1 MTIGRILVITLII
14 FIIFALA
21 VSIYSCQPAP
31 TINITNFEVTPNP
44 ITEGQTAIL
53 RWNVT
58 GATTIKINNGIGDVS
73 SYGNSEI
80 ISCQTTEYILTAN
93 NNSVSTQKTV
103 TLVVNPRPVSAA
115 PQQIKLPVISATD
128 TENLLNNKGKEVQVE
143 GDVTYVSSWLPDRF
157 TGQGTTFPWTFMFF
171 MQNIWEGFAD
181 NANPGGSCSPE
192 CWRDYTRFFRAI
204 IRPDNLPD
212 FYAYLPNGY
221 VVKEQMP
228 ILRGGGAG
236 STQWNT
242 STGAPLSTVGL
253 TVQKTYHIIM
263 QGMIEGYL
271 SAPAIYL
278 TNVNQIV
285 SVKQ

>member
-1 MTIGRILVITLII
+1 MGRILAFA
-14 FIIFALA
+14 FIIFSASLIA
-21 VSIYSCQPAP
+21 ISAYSCQPVSD
-31 TINITNFEVTPNP
+31 IYITNFEVTPNP
-44 ITEGQTAIL
+44 ITEGETAIL
-53 RWNVT
+53 HWNVT

-80 ISCQTTEYILTAN
+80 KPGQTTEYILSAN
-93 NNSVSTQKTV
+93 NRSMSIQKSV

-128 TENLLNNKGKEVQVE
+128 TENLLSNKGKEVQVE
-143 GDVTYVSSWLPDRF
+143 GDATYVSSWLPDRF

-181 NANPGGSCSPE
+181 NANPGGNCSPE

-204 IRPDNLPD
+204 IKPEFLPD

-221 VVKEQMP
+221 FVKAQMP

-236 STQWNT
+236 STQWNS
-242 STGAPLSTVGL
+242 STGAPLSTAGF
-253 TVQKTYHIIM
+253 TVQKPYHILM
-263 QGMIEGYL
+263 QGTIEGYL

-285 SVKQ
+285 TVKQ

>member
-1 MTIGRILVITLII
+1 MDRIFVFALII
-14 FIIFALA
+14 FIAPLVA
-21 VSIYSCQPAP
+21 VSAYSCQPAP
-31 TINITNFEVTPNP
+31 DIHITKFEVTPNP
-44 ITEGQTAIL
+44 IAEGETAIL
-53 RWNVT
+53 HWNVA
-58 GATTIKINNGIGDVS
+58 GATTIKINNGIGEVLP
-73 SYGNSEI
+73 YGNLEVKPG
-80 ISCQTTEYILTAN
+80 QTAEYVLAAN
-93 NNSVSTQKTV
+93 NSAISTQKTV
-103 TLVVNPRPVSAA
+103 TLVVNPPPLSAA

-157 TGQGTTFPWTFMFF
+157 TGQGTTRPWTFMFY

-181 NANPGGSCSPE
+181 NANPGGNCSPE
-192 CWRDYTRFFRAI
+192 CWRDYTGFFRAI
-204 IRPDNLPD
+204 IKPDYLPD

-228 ILRGGGAG
+228 IIRGGGAG

-242 STGAPLSTVGL
+242 STGAPLSTTGF
-253 TVQKTYHIIM
+253 TVQKPYHIIM
-263 QGMIEGYL
+263 QGTIEGYL

-278 TNVNQIV
+278 TNVNQID